1 MSLKDKLLAESSE
14 KLGAVDVELDSIF
27 ESVQLD
33 EAVKENVSTAFEQA
47 VRSAAITLA
56 ESHIIDI
63 ASSAE
68 TQLAE
73 GIEAARVEVE
83 TKLYEDADKFLTH
96 LGKEWLKENALQ
108 VKTNIKSELFE
119 SFASGL
125 KELFIENNVSV
136 PEEQVDV
143 IDELNAELDES
154 TAEIKSLF
162 DKNLA
167 LEEQISSLKKEKA
180 ISEATAGLTES
191 QKEKVLSLVE
201 GLEYGDSYSPK
212 LSAIV
217 EMVAN
222 SGQKEQKPIQE
233 QALNIDE
240 SAAAVNFEPEVIVEQ
255 NDNKQANNSMAAYL
269 AAASRM
275 SS

>member
-14 KLGAVDVELDSIF
+14 KLGAVAVELDSIF

-47 VRSAAITLA
+47 VRSAAIALA
-56 ESHIIDI
+56 ESHINDI

-68 TQLAE
+68 NQLAE
-73 GIEAARVEVE
+73 GIETARVEVE

-125 KELFIENNVSV
+125 KELFIENNVTV

-167 LEEQISSLKKEKA
+167 LEQQISSLKKEKA

-255 NDNKQANNSMAAYL
+255 NDNKQTNNSMAAYL

>member
-14 KLGAVDVELDSIF
+14 KLGAVAVELDSIF

-56 ESHIIDI
+56 ESHIADI

-119 SFASGL
+119 SFATGL

>member
-14 KLGAVDVELDSIF
+14 KLGAVAVELDSIF

-56 ESHIIDI
+56 ESHIADI

-68 TQLAE
+68 NQLAE

-119 SFASGL
+119 SFATGL

>member
-14 KLGAVDVELDSIF
+14 KLGAVAVELDSIF

-33 EAVKENVSTAFEQA
+33 DSVKANVSTAFEQS
-47 VRSAAITLA
+47 VRSAAIKLA
-56 ESHIIDI
+56 ESHINDM

-73 GIEAARVEVE
+73 AVETARVASE

-96 LGKEWLKENALQ
+96 LGKTWLAENKQAVQ
-108 VKTNIKSELFE
+108 TSIKAELFE
-119 SFASGL
+119 SMTIGL
-125 KELFIENNVSV
+125 KELFIENNISV
-136 PEEQVDV
+136 PDEQVNV
-143 IDELNAELDES
+143 VAELNTDLDEA
-154 TAEIKSLF
+154 TAEVKSLF

-167 LEEQISSLKKEKA
+167 LEEQVASLQKEKA
-180 ISEATAGLTES
+180 LSEATMDLTMS
-191 QKEKVLSLVE
+191 QKEKVLNLVE
-201 GLEYGDSYSPK
+201 GLEFGDKFAGK

-217 EMVAN
+217 EMVTASN
-222 SGQKEQKPIQE
+222 QKTQEELQE

-240 SAAAVNFEPEVIVEQ
+240 SAAAVNFEPEAINEQ
-255 NDNKQANNSMAAYL
+255 KEKQANDPMAAYL

-275 SS
+275 S

>member
-14 KLGAVDVELDSIF
+14 KLGAVAVELDSIF

-47 VRSAAITLA
+47 VRSAAIALA
-56 ESHIIDI
+56 ESHINDI

-68 TQLAE
+68 NQLAE
-73 GIEAARVEVE
+73 GIETARVEVE

-167 LEEQISSLKKEKA
+167 LEQQISSLKKEKA

-255 NDNKQANNSMAAYL
+255 NDNKQTNNSMAAYL

>member
-14 KLGAVDVELDSIF
+14 KLGAVAVELDSIF

-56 ESHIIDI
+56 ESHIADI

>member
-14 KLGAVDVELDSIF
+14 KLGAVAVELDSIF

-47 VRSAAITLA
+47 VRSAAIALA
-56 ESHIIDI
+56 ESHINDI

-68 TQLAE
+68 NQLAE
-73 GIEAARVEVE
+73 GIETARVEVE
-83 TKLYEDADKFLTH
+83 TKLYKDADKFLTH

-269 AAASRM
+269 AAASCM

>member
-14 KLGAVDVELDSIF
+14 KLGAVAVELDSIF

-47 VRSAAITLA
+47 VRSAAIALA
-56 ESHIIDI
+56 ESHINDI

-68 TQLAE
+68 NQLAE
-73 GIEAARVEVE
+73 GIETARVEVE
-83 TKLYEDADKFLTH
+83 TKLYKDADKFLTH

-125 KELFIENNVSV
+125 KELFIENNVTV

-167 LEEQISSLKKEKA
+167 LEQQISSLKKEKA

-269 AAASRM
+269 AAASCM

>member
-14 KLGAVDVELDSIF
+14 KLGAVVVELDSIF

-33 EAVKENVSTAFEQA
+33 ESVKTNVATAFETA
-47 VRSAAITLA
+47 VRSAAVALA
-56 ESHIIDI
+56 ESHIVEMA
-63 ASSAE
+63 ASAD
-68 TQLAE
+68 TQLQE
-73 GIEAARVEVE
+73 GIEAASVAAEA
-83 TKLYEDADKFLTH
+83 KLYEDADKFLTH
-96 LGKEWLKENALQ
+96 LGKEWLKENALP
-108 VKTNIKSELFE
+108 VKTSIKAELFE
-119 SFASGL
+119 SMTVGL
-125 KELFIENNVSV
+125 KELFIENNINV
-136 PEEQVDV
+136 PDEQVDV
-143 IDELNAELDES
+143 IDELNTELDES

-180 ISEATAGLTES
+180 LSEATAGLTES

-201 GLEYGDSYSPK
+201 GLEYGDNYAPK

-217 EMVAN
+217 EMVASSAKKDQN
-222 SGQKEQKPIQE
+222 PIQE

-255 NDNKQANNSMAAYL
+255 NDNKQTNNSMAAYL
-269 AAASRM
+269 AAASRI

>member
-14 KLGAVDVELDSIF
+14 KLGAVAVELDSIF

-56 ESHIIDI
+56 ESHITDI

-125 KELFIENNVSV
+125 KELFIENNVTV

>member
-1 MSLKDKLLAESSE
+1 M
-14 KLGAVDVELDSIF
+14 
-27 ESVQLD
+27 
-33 EAVKENVSTAFEQA
+33 
-47 VRSAAITLA
+47 
-56 ESHIIDI
+56 
-63 ASSAE
+63 
-68 TQLAE
+68 
-73 GIEAARVEVE
+73 
-83 TKLYEDADKFLTH
+83 
-96 LGKEWLKENALQ
+96 
-108 VKTNIKSELFE
+108 
-119 SFASGL
+119 
-125 KELFIENNVSV
+125 

>member
-14 KLGAVDVELDSIF
+14 KLGAVAVELDSIF

-56 ESHIIDI
+56 ESHIADI

-125 KELFIENNVSV
+125 KELFIENNVTV

>member
-14 KLGAVDVELDSIF
+14 KLGAVAVELDSIF

-47 VRSAAITLA
+47 VRSAAIALA
-56 ESHIIDI
+56 ESHIADI

-125 KELFIENNVSV
+125 KELFIENNVTV

-154 TAEIKSLF
+154 AAEIKSLF

-167 LEEQISSLKKEKA
+167 LEQQISSLKKEKA

>member
-14 KLGAVDVELDSIF
+14 KLGAVAVELDSIF

-47 VRSAAITLA
+47 VRSAAIALA
-56 ESHIIDI
+56 ESHIADI

>member
-14 KLGAVDVELDSIF
+14 KLGAVAVELDSIF

-56 ESHIIDI
+56 ESHIADI

-255 NDNKQANNSMAAYL
+255 NDNKQTNNSMAAYL

>member
-14 KLGAVDVELDSIF
+14 KLGAVAVELDSIF

-56 ESHIIDI
+56 ESHIADI

-73 GIEAARVEVE
+73 GIEAARAEVE

-255 NDNKQANNSMAAYL
+255 NDNKQTNNSMAAYL

>member
-14 KLGAVDVELDSIF
+14 KLGAVAVELDSIF

-47 VRSAAITLA
+47 VRSAAIALA
-56 ESHIIDI
+56 ESHINDI

-68 TQLAE
+68 NQLAE
-73 GIEAARVEVE
+73 GIETARVEVE

-96 LGKEWLKENALQ
+96 LGKEWLKENAMQ

-125 KELFIENNVSV
+125 KELFIENNVTV

-167 LEEQISSLKKEKA
+167 LEQQISSLKKEKA

>member
-14 KLGAVDVELDSIF
+14 KLGAVAVELDSIF

-47 VRSAAITLA
+47 VRSAAIALA
-56 ESHIIDI
+56 ESHINDI

-68 TQLAE
+68 NQLAE
-73 GIEAARVEVE
+73 GIETARVEVE

-125 KELFIENNVSV
+125 KELFIENNVTV

-167 LEEQISSLKKEKA
+167 LEQQISSLKKEKA

>member
-14 KLGAVDVELDSIF
+14 KLGAVVVELDSIF

-33 EAVKENVSTAFEQA
+33 ESVKTNVATAFETA
-47 VRSAAITLA
+47 VRSSAIALA
-56 ESHIIDI
+56 ESHINDI
-63 ASSAE
+63 AASAE
-68 TQLAE
+68 SQLQE
-73 GIEAARVEVE
+73 GIESARVAVE
-83 TKLYEDADKFLTH
+83 NKLYEDADKFLTH
-96 LGKEWLKENALQ
+96 LGKEWLKENELQ
-108 VKTNIKSELFE
+108 IKSNIKAELFE
-119 SFASGL
+119 SVTSSL
-125 KELFIENNVSV
+125 KELFIEHNISV
-136 PEEQVDV
+136 PEEQVNV

-154 TAEIKSLF
+154 TVEIKSLF

-180 ISEATAGLTES
+180 LSEATTGLTES

-201 GLEYGDSYSPK
+201 GLEYGDNYAPK

-217 EMVAN
+217 EMVASSTKKDN
-222 SGQKEQKPIQE
+222 SIQE

-240 SAAAVNFEPEVIVEQ
+240 SAAAVNFEPEIIVEQ
-255 NDNKQANNSMAAYL
+255 NGNKQANNSMAAYL

>member
-14 KLGAVDVELDSIF
+14 KLGAVAVELDSIF

-56 ESHIIDI
+56 ESHIADI

-73 GIEAARVEVE
+73 GIEAARAEVE

-119 SFASGL
+119 SFATGL

-240 SAAAVNFEPEVIVEQ
+240 SEAEVKFEPEVIVEQ

>member
-14 KLGAVDVELDSIF
+14 KLGAVAVELDSIF

-56 ESHIIDI
+56 ESHIADI

-119 SFASGL
+119 SFATGL

-255 NDNKQANNSMAAYL
+255 NDNKQANNSMAVYL